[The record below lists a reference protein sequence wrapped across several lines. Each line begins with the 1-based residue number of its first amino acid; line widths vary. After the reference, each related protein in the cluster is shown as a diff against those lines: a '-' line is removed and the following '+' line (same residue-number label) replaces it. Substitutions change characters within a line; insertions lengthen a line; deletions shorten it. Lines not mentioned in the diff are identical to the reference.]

1 MHALCLLL
9 TTLLTP
15 LTSAIDITF
24 YTNPDCTGVGSICTS
39 QDPETCCLPHSHTYS
54 SVLFASIA
62 PTWSIHASAY
72 TIDTCNIADNVHE
85 PEYSEQDTFSQR
97 ETCVSGQTYRSAGW
111 SFAPSTKH
119 RRYTRRRKQTSKRA
133 DAWVDEGG
141 NVFDIAEGEGDV
153 VSLAELISNVSG
165 NDTMGVGDG
174 STGDEE
180 GHNSSGGNAGEVLG
194 SGSGSGNDT
203 LGDGGT
209 GPGEGDSGS
218 GQGQGIMDPE
228 RVGEGGDGSG
238 QGQGLMDPL
247 EGASGND
254 TVGDGGVGL
263 GDGDVDS
270 A

>member
-1 MHALCLLL
+1 M
-9 TTLLTP
+9 
-15 LTSAIDITF
+15 
-24 YTNPDCTGVGSICTS
+24 
-39 QDPETCCLPHSHTYS
+39 
-54 SVLFASIA
+54 
-62 PTWSIHASAY
+62 
-72 TIDTCNIADNVHE
+72 
-85 PEYSEQDTFSQR
+85 
-97 ETCVSGQTYRSAGW
+97 
-111 SFAPSTKH
+111 
-119 RRYTRRRKQTSKRA
+119 
-133 DAWVDEGG
+133 
-141 NVFDIAEGEGDV
+141 FDIAEGEGDV